1 MKLSVIKI
9 NGEKSQ
15 LFTTLKHSGLPQE
28 HELDHVLVDHI
39 PSLVGILKNS
49 NFVIKFIKARSWHE
63 YIKLLWNHSRIT
75 KEIKGSKLLES
86 LGLTVPVIY
95 ETGLG
100 IIPSRKHEYIGY
112 YIMENLTQSGFQEL
126 SKLIRDNVI
135 DAPMRHKI
143 MTSVYD
149 GLKIMRDNR
158 IVFSDF
164 HLDNI
169 FADSNG
175 NITWIDPGVTTYSI
189 MNEKKFR
196 DKLNYSIN
204 RYIFY
209 CNDRGNTLSDE
220 ETDMFR
226 NLLIPPHS

>member
-1 MKLSVIKI
+1 MKISVIRT

-15 LFTTLKHSGLPQE
+15 PFITLKHSGLIQE
-28 HELDHVLVDHI
+28 HTLDQVLVDHI
-39 PSLVGILKNS
+39 PSLVGILKDS
-49 NFVIKFIKARSWHE
+49 NLVIKFIKARSWHE

-75 KEIKGSKLLES
+75 KEIKGSKLLEN

-112 YIMENLTQSGFQEL
+112 YIMENLTLSGFQEL

-135 DAPMRHKI
+135 DAPMRDKI
-143 MTSVYD
+143 MSSVYD

-169 FADSNG
+169 FADSDG
-175 NITWIDPGVTTYSI
+175 NITWIDPGVTIYNT

-196 DKLNYSIN
+196 EKLNHSIN

-209 CNDRGNTLSDE
+209 CNDRGNTLSDK
-220 ETDMFR
+220 ETALFKK
-226 NLLIPPHS
+226 LLIPS